1 MKLGRVEHTVA
12 AILHRLRSPDSA
24 VPARGPAAAPAVDID
39 LGELAALPVP
49 ASPDGSGSRPPR
61 DSASWRTQPGVRFL
75 VSGR

>member
-12 AILHRLRSPDSA
+12 AILQRLRPPDSA
-24 VPARGPAAAPAVDID
+24 APVRPPAALPTVDID
-39 LGELAALPVP
+39 LGELASLSVP
-49 ASPDGSGSRPPR
+49 ASPDGSGSRLPL